1 MMVALFPLNSSNNYT
16 SSFDVSFTQDFK
28 FSSERFSIYFSCT
41 QIVNMPWFF
50 LTDSLITKI
59 LSIFVCLILGL
70 LCMDDWEV
78 S

>member
-1 MMVALFPLNSSNNYT
+1 MMVALFPLNSQNNYT

-28 FSSERFSIYFSCT
+28 FSSERFSVYFSCT
-41 QIVNMPWFF
+41 LTVNTSWFS
-50 LTDSLITKI
+50 LTDSVIAKT
-59 LSIFVCLILGL
+59 LSVFVCLLLGL